1 MGSRIRKRS
10 SRIQATAAAAV
21 TPALTLTMPRV

>member
-1 MGSRIRKRS
+1 MGSRISKRS
-10 SRIQATAAAAV
+10 SRIQAAAAAV